1 MAIDHLIF
9 NTHKFYPDTQVI
21 KDYIDVSLIGKSITY
36 SRYKV
41 GWWQRRSLGGLD
53 NFDDSKISWTKPGD
67 IDNNIASTGKVLG
80 IAISKNKTAYYEVW
94 FTHTMDGGL
103 GDGIYNMLIKAGDL
117 IKQNLSG
124 NGL

>member
-1 MAIDHLIF
+1 MAVDHLIF
-9 NTHKFYPDTQVI
+9 NTHKFYPDTQFI

-41 GWWQRRSLGGLD
+41 GWWRGRSLND
-53 NFDDSKISWTKPGD
+53 FDDSEISWTKPYD
-67 IDNNIASTGKVLG
+67 VDDNIASTGEVLG
-80 IAISKNKTAYYEVW
+80 IAISKNKTPYYTVW
-94 FTHTMDGGL
+94 FNHTLDDGT
-103 GDGIYNMLIKAGDL
+103 GDAIYTMLVKAGDL